1 MEAETTRGRARE
13 LDRDW
18 SRQVVDAVHPELDR
32 LRRWALA
39 VARGATFGAMLALL
53 VGVLVTEP
61 RLGLSEITRLAVF
74 VGAGLV
80 ALWVFALFAARTVA
94 AVREHLIGIV
104 GAESALRGRAAALV
118 LATELRPGAATQ
130 ERALPRKRTTSRTTS
145 WVAGANGSRN
155 GQARSRERVGAA
167 DSAGTYALSA
177 LVALSSLG
185 TSTAA
190 PTEEPV
196 GEGRHV
202 V

>member
-1 MEAETTRGRARE
+1 MGTETTRVRERE

-18 SRQVVDAVHPELDR
+18 SRQVVDAIHPELDR

-39 VARGATFGAMLALL
+39 VACGATFGAILALM

-61 RLGLSEITRLAVF
+61 RLGAAEITRLAVF

-104 GAESALRGRAAALV
+104 GTESALRGRAAALV

-130 ERALPRKRTTSRTTS
+130 ERALPRQRAAS
-145 WVAGANGSRN
+145 WVAAKAGANANRN
-155 GQARSRERVGAA
+155 GERRRRERVGPA
-167 DSAGTYALSA
+167 DSAGRYALSA

-190 PTEEPV
+190 PADERV